1 MTRVEALLALSA
13 HVHGLLTL
21 MLLLLLRLAHE
32 LVSALAA
39 LRLVRWPLAIAI
51 GLLLLV
57 GILIVGVLHNV

>member
-21 MLLLLLRLAHE
+21 MLLLLRLAHE